1 MKIFSLIAV
10 LMCLSS
16 VAGFLGKNVKVRG
29 MELRA
34 GEFPTPRAPKLNLV
48 RGLLQG
54 GAALVTG
61 LVVTQNMPQ
70 ARAQGR
76 YNIVKLR
83 LTHDLNRFHSPLT
96 DISPNISQYN
106 MNRQVPNSSWR
117 QHDGHKVPRH
127 QRLPGAGKF

>member
-106 MNRQVPNSSWR
+106 MNRQVPNSS
-117 QHDGHKVPRH
+117 
-127 QRLPGAGKF
+127 